1 MDLADIALDEP
12 MVRTCFFCIEYEKCH
27 IFSLTVEPFS
37 DIKSEIMSGVDVKN
51 IYNNLKKLL
60 IKR

>member
-1 MDLADIALDEP
+1 M
-12 MVRTCFFCIEYEKCH
+12 EYEKCH

-37 DIKSEIMSGVDVKN
+37 DIKSEILSGVDVKN
-51 IYNNLKKLL
+51 ILRIFAKNLL